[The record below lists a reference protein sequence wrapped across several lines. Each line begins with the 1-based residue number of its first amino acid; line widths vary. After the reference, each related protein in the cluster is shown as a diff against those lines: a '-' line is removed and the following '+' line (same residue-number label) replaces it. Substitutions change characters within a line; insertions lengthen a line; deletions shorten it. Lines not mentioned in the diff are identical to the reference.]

1 MGAWFELRD
10 PQWHWAVKGCIFSL
24 LFFLTSFR
32 VLCAS
37 KSCLKQFFWLFQ
49 PFFADFICFLVNI
62 YDIDIQT
69 RLSYIIRLK
78 V

>member
-1 MGAWFELRD
+1 MALGS
-10 PQWHWAVKGCIFSL
+10 KGMYIQPV
-24 LFFLTSFR
+24 FFLTSFR